1 MESERKMKLSNLTKG
16 VMAASAIA
24 LASFSANASIIT
36 SSILNVTNFGIAIS
50 DAAATT
56 PSQTWSLT
64 NNATFNGVNGTSTQ
78 VLSLDAF
85 GVANPLQACAGVD
98 CPSIAEDD
106 YAQDLL
112 DSTGTLNFSSSD
124 SYIMFN
130 PATGTNASSRADVSL
145 SGIANNNIN
154 DAGSFID
161 NSITTEISF
170 NVGTGGTLDLFYG
183 FTAQLITEIGVD
195 MQNPTSTTQ
204 AKASYSLGYTLT
216 GNDGQAI
223 SFDNQIA
230 LFTAGVNA
238 SKASTQLNVNNSE
251 DYSGSKSAQLT
262 DLVAGE
268 YTLSI
273 AHVTKS
279 SVAHVSEPVTLA
291 ILGLGLLGF
300 AGAAKRRKS

>member
-1 MESERKMKLSNLTKG
+1 MKLSNLTKG
-16 VMAASAIA
+16 FMAASAIA
-24 LASFSANASIIT
+24 LASFTANASIIT
-36 SSILNVTNFGIAIS
+36 SSILDVSGFGIVIS
-50 DAAATT
+50 EADAST

-64 NNATFNGVNGTSTQ
+64 NNATFNGVNATSTQ

-85 GVANPLQACAGVD
+85 GVANPLQACAGID
-98 CPSIAEDD
+98 CPSISEDD
-106 YAQDLL
+106 YSQNLL

-124 SYIMFN
+124 SLISYN
-130 PATGTNASSRADVSL
+130 PSTGTGASSRADVSL

-170 NVGTGGTLDLFYG
+170 SVGNGGTLDLFYSYA
-183 FTAQLITEIGVD
+183 AQLITEIGVD

-216 GNDGQAI
+216 GNNGQAI
-223 SFDNQIA
+223 SFNNHMA
-230 LFTAGVNA
+230 LFFAGVNA
-238 SKASTQLNVNNSE
+238 SKASTQFNVNNSE
-251 DYSGSKSAQLT
+251 DYAGSKSAQLT
-262 DLVAGE
+262 ELVAGE
-268 YTLSI
+268 YTLTI

-279 SVAHVSEPVTLA
+279 SVAHVSEPATLA

-300 AGAAKRRKS
+300 AGTARRRKS